1 MTQKE
6 YTARSSILVNILYTT
21 VLIIKVFFN
30 VVWHIYGQFIDS
42 NAKSYIVTSQ
52 NRLQQRV

>member
-21 VLIIKVFFN
+21 VLVIKVFLS
-30 VVWHIYGQFIDS
+30 VVWHIYGHFIDS

>member
-6 YTARSSILVNILYTT
+6 YTARSPILVNILYTT
-21 VLIIKVFFN
+21 LPVIKVFFN
-30 VVWHIYGQFIDS
+30 DVLHIYGHFIDS